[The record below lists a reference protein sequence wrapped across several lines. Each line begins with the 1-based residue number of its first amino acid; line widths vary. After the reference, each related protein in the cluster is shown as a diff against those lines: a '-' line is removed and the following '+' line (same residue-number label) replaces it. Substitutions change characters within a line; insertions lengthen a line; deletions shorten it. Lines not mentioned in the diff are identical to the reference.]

1 MPMKSILEQQE
12 PRGRPAVGRAL
23 CQFPGGQRR
32 VLYITRLGSKSVD
45 VQCLTPPPI
54 GSPVSLTLDL
64 GSEHSSPP
72 VSARVVSTMLDDE
85 TGRPC
90 GFTAAFA
97 AMSSQAFQAVHGAI
111 TAQPAGAT
119 STSGQ
124 DRRRAPRIWVDT
136 PFVASVETPG
146 GVRGARVVTMSIAG
160 ALLAFSE
167 SDDLEDLA
175 PGARITVDIVLE
187 SVPEV
192 MSVPA
197 TVVRRNAP
205 SEPYGLGIR
214 FVDMDTK
221 TRSRLEGVLLYVL
234 GASPDAAQG
243 RR

>member
-1 MPMKSILEQQE
+1 
-12 PRGRPAVGRAL
+12 
-23 CQFPGGQRR
+23 
-32 VLYITRLGSKSVD
+32 
-45 VQCLTPPPI
+45 
-54 GSPVSLTLDL
+54 
-64 GSEHSSPP
+64 
-72 VSARVVSTMLDDE
+72 
-85 TGRPC
+85 
-90 GFTAAFA
+90 
-97 AMSSQAFQAVHGAI
+97 
-111 TAQPAGAT
+111 
-119 STSGQ
+119 
-124 DRRRAPRIWVDT
+124 
-136 PFVASVETPG
+136 
-146 GVRGARVVTMSIAG
+146 MSIAG